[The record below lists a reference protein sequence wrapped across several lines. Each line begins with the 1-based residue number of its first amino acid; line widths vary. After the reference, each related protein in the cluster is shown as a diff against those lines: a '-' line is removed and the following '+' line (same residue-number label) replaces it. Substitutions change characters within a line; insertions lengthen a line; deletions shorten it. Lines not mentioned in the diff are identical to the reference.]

1 MEGRPPND
9 PDLFLHIP
17 FSKRW
22 EAHKATI
29 CRLYRDE
36 ERSVEDVANVMKC
49 QYRFDARYAY
59 CDFNPLTLVS
69 VLKVI

>member
-29 CRLYRDE
+29 CRLYIDE
-36 ERSVEDVANVMKC
+36 ERSVEDVAGIMKL
-49 QYRFDARYAY
+49 QYRFDAKYAHY
-59 CDFNPLTLVS
+59 DPDPLTLVS